1 MADVTDEMPTGTTST
16 VVSSALKE
24 LPDISES
31 LLSTILM
38 PLKVRVTGVVVVML
52 EGIEKLRVAIV
63 SLPLIFW

>member
-1 MADVTDEMPTGTTST
+1 
-16 VVSSALKE
+16 
-24 LPDISES
+24 
-31 LLSTILM
+31 M